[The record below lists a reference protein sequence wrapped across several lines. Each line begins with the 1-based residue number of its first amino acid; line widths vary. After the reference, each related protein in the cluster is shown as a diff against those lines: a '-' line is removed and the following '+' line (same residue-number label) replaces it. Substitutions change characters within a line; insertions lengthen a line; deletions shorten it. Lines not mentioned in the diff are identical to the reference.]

1 MQRRAFARNALLS
14 ALPTEEQELL
24 ADELERVPLTLLQ
37 ELAAADETP
46 THVWFPQSGVVSVV
60 ADLIE
65 GHAVEVA
72 TIGREGFVGL
82 PVALH
87 SESMKHRTFVQV
99 PGEADRMPAA
109 KFVSVLSHAPNLNR
123 LVLRYAMALVTLI
136 SQTSAC
142 SRIHPIETR
151 CALWLLLTRDRVD
164 GDTFPLRQEFL
175 AMMMG
180 VTRPSV
186 SVAAGMLQKAG
197 GISYSRGI
205 ITITDR
211 ALLEATSCECYE
223 IIKSEFARLIG
234 FGAISMTRPPM

>member
-1 MQRRAFARNALLS
+1 MQKRAFARNALLS
-14 ALPTEEQELL
+14 ALPIEEQELL
-24 ADELERVPLTLLQ
+24 ANDLERVPLALME
-37 ELAAADETP
+37 ELAGAGEAP
-46 THVWFPQSGVVSVV
+46 SHVWFPQSGVVSVV
-60 ADLIE
+60 ADLME
-65 GHAVEVA
+65 GDAVEVA

-87 SESMKHRTFVQV
+87 SDSMKHRTFVQV
-99 PGEADRMPAA
+99 PGEAERMSAA
-109 KFVSVLSHAPNLNR
+109 KFVSVLSNAPTLNR

-142 SRIHPIETR
+142 SRMHPIETR

-164 GDTFPLRQEFL
+164 SDSFPLRQEFL
-175 AMMMG
+175 AMMLG

-186 SVAAGMLQKAG
+186 SVAAGMLHKAG

-211 ALLEATSCECYE
+211 ALLEASSCECYE

-234 FGAISMTRPPM
+234 SPGGGLGFGR